1 MISKV
6 QTYSFVNTLMYK
18 IIGPLLVDCL
28 VLVILNVASLCFQF
42 FFFFFITRTTKF
54 AQSEQKFCP
63 FKYMDESDGNEKVK
77 SPGVR
82 INL

>member
-28 VLVILNVASLCFQF
+28 VLVILNVASLRFQL
-42 FFFFFITRTTKF
+42 FFFITRTTKF